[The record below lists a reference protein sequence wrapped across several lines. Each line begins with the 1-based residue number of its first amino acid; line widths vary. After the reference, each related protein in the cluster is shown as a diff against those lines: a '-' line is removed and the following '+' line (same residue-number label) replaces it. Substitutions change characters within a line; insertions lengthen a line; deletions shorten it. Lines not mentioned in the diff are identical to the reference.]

1 VGLAH
6 EELGISDMIK
16 SKKIPIL
23 NCIDKYL
30 TSHPLEND
38 PALSIIN
45 LGASGKKDISAKHD
59 DYLVDSHFA
68 TAGFATSP

>member
-1 VGLAH
+1 VGLAY
-6 EELGISDMIK
+6 EGIGTIDMIK
-16 SKKIPIL
+16 SKKVQIR

-30 TSHPLEND
+30 ASLPLEND
-38 PALSIIN
+38 TALSIIN